1 MNGKSTSS
9 APAVAFK
16 RVIVASEG
24 GAGLVPL
31 TRFALRLAAPDA
43 FVRLTEVVCNPAA
56 LCPRLLMSYP
66 DWREAHRAM
75 QHEAS
80 TRLTLAA
87 RQAAAFVAKPET
99 DLIDLAA
106 MHWQATE
113 ALSRSAREWHAD
125 LIAVASH
132 PRSHRWACRLNPE
145 ELVAM
150 SHCPVLHVPFAHVCT
165 KDAGVTRVL
174 VAVDRSPPSLTAL
187 HIAASVVPKGTV
199 FRLVYVLDRPAWLG
213 ELLPRDR
220 FGLDGEQTLRQ
231 ARKLIRGTSKTV
243 ELAVVETETLSDDI
257 ASTVLHEAKRWQ
269 ADLLV
274 MSTSSKPK
282 FVHPLP
288 GHVVAQTLRD
298 AECPVLVCPSTIEAT
313 ANVAHHNQ
321 RPLQSASRGA
331 VSASGVL

>member
-1 MNGKSTSS
+1 MNGKSTST
-9 APAVAFK
+9 APAFAFK
-16 RVIVASEG
+16 RVTVASEG
-24 GAGLVPL
+24 GTGLVPL

-56 LCPRLLMSYP
+56 LCPRLLMSRP
-66 DWREAHRAM
+66 DWREAHRAIL
-75 QHEAS
+75 HEAI
-80 TRLTLAA
+80 TRLMLAA
-87 RQAAAFVAKPET
+87 HQAAAFVAKAET

-106 MHWQATE
+106 MHRQATE

-150 SHCPVLHVPFAHVCT
+150 SHCPVLHVPSAHVCT
-165 KDAGVTRVL
+165 KDAAVTRVL
-174 VAVDRSPPSLTAL
+174 VAVDGSSPSLTAL
-187 HIAASVVPKGTV
+187 HIAASVVPKGSV

-213 ELLPRDR
+213 ELLPREL
-220 FGLDGEQTLRQ
+220 FGLDGEQALCQ
-231 ARKLIRGTSKTV
+231 AKKIIKGTSGPV
-243 ELAVVETETLSDDI
+243 EIAVVETEAASDDI
-257 ASTVLHEAKRWQ
+257 SSTVLREAKQWQ

-282 FVHPLP
+282 LVRPLP
-288 GHVVAQTLRD
+288 GHVVAQTLRN
-298 AECPVLVCPSTIEAT
+298 AECPVLVCPSTIDAT
-313 ANVAHHNQ
+313 ASVAQHNQ

-331 VSASGVL
+331 VSPSGFL